1 MKTVHPSLYRP
12 VHASAFAGAAAL
24 AFLVFFS
31 IAASPAH
38 AQDNWKHGHSL
49 IGTPKYEEGF
59 EHFDYVNPDAPKTG
73 SVTYSAVGSFDSL
86 NPFLLKGNPAAGL
99 GLVYDTLMTPSY
111 DESSSQYGLIAEA
124 MSFPADHSSVT
135 FRLHENARFPDGESI
150 EAQDVAW
157 SFDTLR
163 QNVPLYHDYYADV
176 EDYDILSPREIRFN
190 FSQKNNR
197 ELPYIMG
204 QLLILPKHYW
214 EADGRVFDQTTLDPP
229 MGSGAY
235 RIGEVQPG
243 RFITYERIDDY
254 WGKDLPVNRGKN
266 NFETIRIEYFRDREV
281 ALQAFL
287 SGTYDWRMEN
297 TAKAWA
303 TGYES
308 PALENGDI
316 IKKEFSQGNVARMQ
330 GFVFNT
336 RREKFSDPR
345 VRRAFDFAFDF
356 EWTNRTLFYG
366 QYERLHS
373 YFDNSE
379 LASRGIP
386 EGLELEILERF
397 REELPEQLFTTPYE
411 TPVTDGSGN
420 IRDNLRKAKT
430 LLSDAGWEIKDGILT
445 HAQSGETMEVEALIV
460 LPNFERIL
468 LPYKKNLERLG
479 ISLSLR
485 IVDSSQYLNRLQTF
499 DFDMI
504 VSGFAQSL
512 SPGNEQRDFWGSESA
527 DRDGS
532 RNFIGIKNPTIDAL
546 IEEIVFAKNREHLVA
561 TTRAL
566 DRTLLWQHYIVPN
579 WHSPRERVAYWKHL
593 GHPEQ
598 LPAFSL
604 GFPAIWWHQGE

>member
-1 MKTVHPSLYRP
+1 MMHPNMHRS
-12 VHASAFAGAAAL
+12 VHAFAFAGAAAF
-24 AFLVFFS
+24 AFLVFLS
-31 IAASPAH
+31 VAASSAH
-38 AQDNWKHGHSL
+38 AQDAWKHGDSL

-73 SVTYSAVGSFDSL
+73 SVTFSAVGSFDSL
-86 NPFLLKGNPAAGL
+86 NPFILKGNPAAGL
-99 GLVYDTLMTPSY
+99 GFIYDTLMTSAY
-111 DESSSQYGLIAEA
+111 DEPSSQYGLIAEA
-124 MSFPADHSSVT
+124 MSFPSDYSSVI
-135 FRLHENARFPDGESI
+135 FRLREDARFPDGESI
-150 EAQDVAW
+150 QAEDIAW

-163 QNVPLYHDYYADV
+163 DNVPLYHDYYADV
-176 EDYDILSPREIRFN
+176 EGYEILSPREIRFN
-190 FSQKNNR
+190 FSQENNR

-204 QLLILPKHYW
+204 QLVVLPKHYW
-214 EADGRVFDQTTLDPP
+214 KSDGRVFDQTSLDPP

-235 RIGEVQPG
+235 RVGEVQPG

-266 NFETIRIEYFRDREV
+266 NFKTIRIEYFLDREV

-287 SGTYDWRMEN
+287 SGTYDWRIEN
-297 TAKAWA
+297 TAKSWA

-316 IKKEFSQGNVARMQ
+316 IKRKFSQGNVARMQ

-336 RREKFSDPR
+336 RRGKFSDPR
-345 VRRAFDFAFDF
+345 VRHAFDLAFDF

-397 REELPEQLFTTPYE
+397 REDLPEQLFTTPYE

-420 IRDNLRKAKT
+420 IRNNLRKARA
-430 LLSDAGWEIKDGILT
+430 LLSDAGWEIKDGSLT
-445 HAQSGETMEVEALIV
+445 HTQSGEIMEVEILLIQ
-460 LPNFERIL
+460 PNFERIL

-485 IVDSSQYLNRLQTF
+485 IVDSSQYLNRRQAF

-512 SPGNEQRDFWGSESA
+512 SPGNEQRDFWSSEAA
-527 DRDGS
+527 DREGS
-532 RNFIGIKNPTIDAL
+532 RNFIGIKNPTVDAL
-546 IEEIVFAKNREHLVA
+546 VEEIIFAKDREHLVA
-561 TTRAL
+561 ATRAL

-579 WHSPRERVAYWKHL
+579 WHSPKERVAYWKHL

-604 GFPAIWWHQGE
+604 GFPNIWWHRGE